1 MKHTYKFVLVDE
13 DGRALRKFASIFE
26 AQPYL
31 SQGYH
36 LVKLPKQPSAYHMAL
51 LLCGEAL
58 F

>member
-1 MKHTYKFVLVDE
+1 MGNYKFVLVDE
-13 DGRALRKFASIFE
+13 EGFPLRKFANKIE

-31 SQGYH
+31 TQGYQ
-36 LVKLPKQPSAYHMAL
+36 LIKLPKQPSQYEMAM